1 MSLSKVMMTLAWL
14 TSMNLLL
21 AEETSLLEQAT
32 VLEDTLSAGT
42 SDGST
47 IIDGWFKTLL
57 RTKGATNP

>member
-1 MSLSKVMMTLAWL
+1 MSLSKLMMTLAWL

-32 VLEDTLSAGT
+32 VLEDTLTAGT
-42 SDGST
+42 PDGLT

-57 RTKGATNP
+57 RTKEAVNP